1 MVGSGAVS
9 LVAYWHLWL
18 PARRLHRP
26 VPVGVSRQGTGS
38 DGATGTRSRVAAGV
52 RRQVPSR
59 RDQSV
64 KVHLVVPDV
73 DNRVG
78 QDVDR
83 QSAGDCCGDREA
95 DIVLPGHGHH
105 VHRVGDHEV
114 VVHDCGF
121 GCVT

>member
-18 PARRLHRP
+18 PARRLHLP

-38 DGATGTRSRVAAGV
+38 DVATGTRSRVALGV
-52 RRQVPSR
+52 GHQVPSR

-64 KVHLVVPDV
+64 KVHLVVPDE
-73 DNRVG
+73 DNRAG
-78 QDVDR
+78 QDVDLR
-83 QSAGDCCGDREA
+83 SAGDCRGCRDA
-95 DIVLPGHGHH
+95 DIAQLRHDHY
-105 VHRVGDHEV
+105 VHRVGDHGV

-121 GCVT
+121 DFVT

>member
-18 PARRLHRP
+18 PARRLLRP

-38 DGATGTRSRVAAGV
+38 DGATGTRSWVAVGV
-52 RRQVPSR
+52 WHQVPSR
-59 RDQSV
+59 WDQSV
-64 KVHLVVPDV
+64 KVHLVVPDE
-73 DNRVG
+73 DNLVG
-78 QDVDR
+78 QDVDL
-83 QSAGDCCGDREA
+83 QSAVDCCGEHDA
-95 DIVLPGHGHH
+95 DIVLPGHDRH

-121 GCVT
+121 GFVT

>member
-1 MVGSGAVS
+1 MVGSGAAS

-26 VPVGVSRQGTGS
+26 VPAGVSLQGTGS
-38 DGATGTRSRVAAGV
+38 DGATGTRSRVAMGV
-52 RRQVPSR
+52 WHQVPSR
-59 RDQSV
+59 WDQLA
-64 KVHLVVPDV
+64 KVHLAVPDE

-78 QDVDR
+78 QNVDR
-83 QSAGDCCGDREA
+83 QSAGDCCGDREV
-95 DIVLPGHGHH
+95 DIVLPGHGDH

-121 GCVT
+121 GFVT